1 MKKLFIEY
9 LKSTLVGLLLVMSA
23 CSSNEVKTPEP
34 VSPFKSGDIVYFKL
48 DSTKAVITFEL
59 GQFDENTFA
68 YRINYKNN
76 EGKIVG
82 KFILSSEI
90 FKK

>member
-1 MKKLFIEY
+1 MKKIFVEY
-9 LKSTLVGLLLVMSA
+9 LKLILVALSVVMSA
-23 CSSNEVKTPEP
+23 CTSTEVKTPEP
-34 VSPFKSGDIVYFKL
+34 VLPFKSGDIVYFKL
-48 DSTKAVITFEL
+48 DSTKAVIKYEL
-59 GQFDENTFA
+59 GKFDENTFA